1 MKEDKERMINAL
13 FYMKVQDVSVVKYIL
28 SKGFAVNYVA
38 KRPLSVYAW
47 HAGSTALLIAAYRG
61 YAAIVAKLLEA
72 KADVNKACNA
82 SGLTALLIAANGRA
96 EVVAILL
103 NDKNLDVNKANINGV
118 TPLYIASQNGRDELV
133 AQLRYSRGLFS
144 GSVVSRRLNSLV
156 EAYKVDDCY

>member
-1 MKEDKERMINAL
+1 
-13 FYMKVQDVSVVKYIL
+13 
-28 SKGFAVNYVA
+28 
-38 KRPLSVYAW
+38 
-47 HAGSTALLIAAYRG
+47 
-61 YAAIVAKLLEA
+61 VAKLLEA